1 MLITMND
8 KDILSQICRIQAKRT
23 EKERRPGITL
33 QLLVVSLENCRLTGF
48 GKCAIYQINT
58 Q

>member
-1 MLITMND
+1 MND

-48 GKCAIYQINT
+48 GKCAIYQINI